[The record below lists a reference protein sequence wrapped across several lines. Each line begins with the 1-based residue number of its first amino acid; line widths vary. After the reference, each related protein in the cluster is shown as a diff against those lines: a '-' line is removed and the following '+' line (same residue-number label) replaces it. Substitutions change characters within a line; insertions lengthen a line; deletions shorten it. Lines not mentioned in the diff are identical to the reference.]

1 MGRKTGSTQKKM
13 YAQINRF
20 DIKQKQKK
28 KTKQQEKYDETT
40 VQTAT
45 KPNDNKYS
53 ACGSP
58 FYIVNV
64 GVSGERNLLKIKKKN
79 ETKQKKTFNYYDFF
93 FFFFA
98 VVFLNILSFVRRFY
112 LYHLACKIVE
122 RH

>member
-1 MGRKTGSTQKKM
+1 MGRKTGSTQKKCM
-13 YAQINRF
+13 LKSTDSISNRNR
-20 DIKQKQKK
+20 KE

-64 GVSGERNLLKIKKKN
+64 GVSGERNLLKIKKK
-79 ETKQKKTFNYYDFF
+79 TKQNRKRLLIIMIFF
-93 FFFFA
+93 S
-98 VVFLNILSFVRRFY
+98 SFSLLFS
-112 LYHLACKIVE
+112 
-122 RH
+122 